1 MGSGALILVL
11 SAACGSDDAVQPDE
25 TTEIIGNRTEP
36 ISGNTLADVLS
47 PETFSAMFLHQAED
61 ACNASIYTYDAL
73 IEAAQMFPKFGTE
86 GSSDARR
93 REVAAFLANISHETT
108 GGWPEASDGQFAWGL
123 CFREELACEGTPSP
137 CAENYCQS
145 TSTDYPCANE
155 QSYHGRG
162 PLQLSWNYNYG
173 PAGAAIGQPL
183 LQEPF
188 RVAENGV
195 VGWQAALWFWM
206 TTQLPKPSCHDVITG
221 IWEPSAEDASA
232 GRYPGFGLT
241 VNIINGRLECG
252 AEHASDTRVED
263 RIGFYLRYT
272 DMLDISPG
280 DYLNCGNMVEY

>member
-11 SAACGSDDAVQPDE
+11 SAACGSDGAVRPDG
-25 TTEIIGNRTEP
+25 TTEIIGNRTGP

-47 PETFSAMFLHQAED
+47 PEMFSAMFLHQVED

-73 IEAAQMFPKFGTE
+73 IEAAQIFPKFGTE
-86 GSSDARR
+86 GSSDTRR

-108 GGWPEASDGQFAWGL
+108 GGWLEAPDGQFAWGL

-137 CAENYCQS
+137 CTENYCQS
-145 TSTDYPCANE
+145 TSTDYPCASE

-195 VGWQAALWFWM
+195 VGWQTALWFWM

-252 AEHASDTRVED
+252 TAHESDTRVED

-280 DYLNCGNMVEY
+280 DHLNCDNMVGY